1 MDNYLERELRSDHAG
16 ETGAVYIYKGIAAVA
31 KISNDAELLSLA
43 KHHGATEEAH
53 LQLIE
58 SVLAN
63 NLRSRLLA
71 LWRIAGW
78 LIGAVPAMF
87 GRRAVYATVMA
98 VETFV
103 ENQRLDWQQIFFP
116 GRAQR
121 GWNSPI
127 ASYYGV
133 NMLPTIWLLDPNGI
147 VAETNL
153 DASNLEA
160 KLREVYTPFLKKK

>member
-1 MDNYLERELRSDHAG
+1 M
-16 ETGAVYIYKGIAAVA
+16 
-31 KISNDAELLSLA
+31 
-43 KHHGATEEAH
+43 
-53 LQLIE
+53 
-58 SVLAN
+58 
-63 NLRSRLLA
+63 
-71 LWRIAGW
+71 
-78 LIGAVPAMF
+78 IGVNID
-87 GRRAVYATVMA
+87 TDEKA

-103 ENQRLDWQQIFFP
+103 ENQHLDWQQIFFP

-127 ASYYGV
+127 AAYYGV